1 MRGKGQ
7 EGRWQPPFDLAL
19 TMSLC
24 LSCGNGDSVLLYI
37 PNFKRS
43 SRSNFLYEIHLFK
56 KIVLLFLLQTSS
68 EMLKTVFH
76 KSKTCLPAT

>member
-24 LSCGNGDSVLLYI
+24 LCGNGDSVLLYI